1 MYFYK
6 MSNSNVF
13 AYSYLKKELKS
24 SEDKIEEIRKS
35 FANSVFGAVAGTLLG
50 MEAWN
55 KLANFNIILR
65 IIIVIAVLI
74 GSYLVNNLITKKVLN
89 VIAYISKLIVR
100 KKGEVDKINLN
111 ERFHTE
117 YITEAVMAISLSQQ
131 VMSIRNSSYKN
142 NLKPIYLCQA
152 LYYFNKLLNDIQ
164 NEQNNFIQGAI
175 IDSVGEKH
183 FNALC
188 NSVLFQ
194 LRSLLVFEKN
204 FNNDYA
210 LIDSETKAYIDSLVE
225 EYENIMSIR
234 NN

>member
-1 MYFYK
+1 MSFYK
-6 MSNSNVF
+6 MSNSNMF

-35 FANSVFGAVAGTLLG
+35 FTNSVFGAVAGTLLG
-50 MEAWN
+50 IEAWN

-65 IIIVIAVLI
+65 M
-74 GSYLVNNLITKKVLN
+74 
-89 VIAYISKLIVR
+89 IAYISKLIVR

-131 VMSIRNSSYKN
+131 VISIRNSSYKN

>member
-1 MYFYK
+1 M
-6 MSNSNVF
+6 
-13 AYSYLKKELKS
+13 
-24 SEDKIEEIRKS
+24 
-35 FANSVFGAVAGTLLG
+35 
-50 MEAWN
+50 
-55 KLANFNIILR
+55 
-65 IIIVIAVLI
+65 
-74 GSYLVNNLITKKVLN
+74 
-89 VIAYISKLIVR
+89 
-100 KKGEVDKINLN
+100 
-111 ERFHTE
+111 
-117 YITEAVMAISLSQQ
+117 
-131 VMSIRNSSYKN
+131 
-142 NLKPIYLCQA
+142 
-152 LYYFNKLLNDIQ
+152 YYFNKLLNDIQ